1 MADAVVVL
9 ATRNRHKVEEIVNAL
24 HVDGV
29 RFESLADHAGAPEVV
44 EDGDTFEANARKKAR
59 EIAAA
64 LGVPALAD
72 DSGLVVDALDGAPG
86 VRSARFAGESAD
98 DAANRAEL
106 LKRVNGVA
114 DDARTARFV
123 CVLVLAMPSGEEM
136 MVEGICEGRILAD
149 ERGHGGF
156 GYDPLF
162 VADGYTQTFAEMTR
176 AEKAALSHRGRALR
190 LMGGPMAKVLRER
203 ADRE

>member
-1 MADAVVVL
+1 LGEAVVVL
-9 ATRNRHKVEEIVNAL
+9 ATRNRSKVVEIVDAL
-24 HVDGV
+24 HLEGV
-29 RFESLADHAGAPEVV
+29 RFESLADHPNAPEVV

-64 LGVPALAD
+64 TGLPALAD

-86 VRSARFAGESAD
+86 VRSARFAGDSAD
-98 DAANRAEL
+98 DDANRVEL

-114 DDARTARFV
+114 EEKRTARFV
-123 CVLVLAMPSGEEM
+123 CVLALALPSGEEM
-136 MVEGICEGRILAD
+136 VVEGVCEGRILTE
-149 ERGHGGF
+149 ERGSGGF

-162 VADGYTQTFAEMTR
+162 VADGFTRTFAEMTR

-190 LMGGPMAKVLRER
+190 DISAVLGKVLRER
-203 ADRE
+203 ADN